1 MDLLRESEQIHTS
14 ALSPLRQYEESI
26 AEHNEAVA
34 VYDQEDLSARLEE
47 NTGKQ
52 KDPRHR
58 LGEVLSHEEDAEN
71 FQALCRGEQLLVS
84 HGAIKKGDT
93 I

>member
-1 MDLLRESEQIHTS
+1 MKELEQINTS
-14 ALSPLRQYEESI
+14 ALSSLRQYEESI
-26 AEHNEAVA
+26 AEHNEAAA

-52 KDPRHR
+52 KHPRHR

-84 HGAIKKGDT
+84 HGAARRGTLFRLK
-93 I
+93 